1 MACKT
6 CTSILGKYARAHP
19 CRPCPLGKALYCSI
33 CSNYGHTTQSCKFQA
48 DVLGCPDILNDPLSI
63 TIENVVQPDMVEITD
78 ADAPVRAALL
88 GMGITPMVCQEKGK
102 KVQKDFIEN
111 KRRLIQSYKEVGL
124 TLVLVTPKKIYTDD

>member
-6 CTSILGKYARAHP
+6 CASILGKYARAHP

-33 CSNYGHTTQSCKFQA
+33 CSNYGHTRISCKFKEIIA
-48 DVLGCPDILNDPLSI
+48 ECPDILND
-63 TIENVVQPDMVEITD
+63 NVLPEIKNVLQPCMIEITD
-78 ADAPVRAALL
+78 ADAPIRAALL
-88 GMGITPMVCQEKGK
+88 GMGVTPMVCQEKGK